1 MSPCDDALASASDS
15 GFLAK
20 FSGIVYNLTQF
31 KQYGSEVKAPKG
43 WNKEDAAKE
52 VICQA
57 TSKMKAQGESLEIF
71 GGWPALGALLYYI
84 VEMCLALTDIYR
96 LDTSYDKVKAF
107 VLARASG
114 DSVVIDSTLNFAEL
128 GTINTA
134 TREVALEPLVEVFL
148 VFILKALGVKL
159 GIIGEMKLAELI
171 PVALGKIGVR
181 TNYWTVNDTGHK
193 FLKKLKVIS
202 SLTY

>member
-1 MSPCDDALASASDS
+1 M
-15 GFLAK
+15 
-20 FSGIVYNLTQF
+20 YNLTQF
-31 KQYGSEVKAPKG
+31 KPYASEVKAPKG
-43 WNKEDAAKE
+43 WNKEDAANE
-52 VICQA
+52 VVCQA

-71 GGWPALGALLYYI
+71 GAWAAYGASATNIALLLYYI
-84 VEMCLALTDIYR
+84 VEMCLALTDIYM

-114 DSVVIDSTLNFAEL
+114 DSVVIDSTLKLVEL

-134 TREVALEPLVEVFL
+134 AREVALEPLVEVFL
-148 VFILKALGVKL
+148 VFIFKALGVKL

-171 PVALGKIGVR
+171 PVRLRKIGVR
-181 TNYWTVNDTGHK
+181 TNYWTVNDTGYK